1 MIKRIV
7 GNGDTSKLKVNVPA
21 LEASVGR
28 FPYGLAQI
36 SCSVQPY
43 CTWFSKWSSIDGPSH
58 VVVLSGTGSPGRSD
72 ENKKG
77 TKSALDCPVSISLI
91 EDSRD
96 EVTVGCVNTIGGC
109 FVEYR

>member
-1 MIKRIV
+1 MV
-7 GNGDTSKLKVNVPA
+7 LKVEFNKPN
-21 LEASVGR
+21 
-28 FPYGLAQI
+28 
-36 SCSVQPY
+36 
-43 CTWFSKWSSIDGPSH
+43 GPSN

-96 EVTVGCVNTIGGC
+96 EVTAIIIVDSGNTDTH
-109 FVEYR
+109 F